1 MALEES
7 ARGRSKLNDRERRQ
21 ASLPILVF
29 GNDFVEMFYSRQF
42 QDREEGLTRLRAILK
57 GESSDTCTGGPNKI
71 GRAATFLLHRC
82 VRDVVFSVF
91 SAATETV
98 RSLFVDFVP
107 NR

>member
-7 ARGRSKLNDRERRQ
+7 TRGRSKLNDRERRQ

-29 GNDFVEMFYSRQF
+29 GNDFVEIFYSRQF

-57 GESSDTCTGGPNKI
+57 GESSEPCTGGPNKI
-71 GRAATFLLHRC
+71 ARAATFLLHRC

-98 RSLFVDFVP
+98 RSLFGDFVP

>member
-1 MALEES
+1 MAIEES
-7 ARGRSKLNDRERRQ
+7 GRGRSKLNDRERRQ

-42 QDREEGLTRLRAILK
+42 QDREEGLTRLRGILK
-57 GESSDTCTGGPNKI
+57 GESSDTCTGGPSKI
-71 GRAATFLLHRC
+71 ARAATFLLHRC